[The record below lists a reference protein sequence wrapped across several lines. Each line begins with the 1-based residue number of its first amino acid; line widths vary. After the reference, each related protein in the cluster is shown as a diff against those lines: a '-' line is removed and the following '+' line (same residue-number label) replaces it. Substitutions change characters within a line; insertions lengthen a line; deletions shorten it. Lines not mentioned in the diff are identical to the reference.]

1 MFVFIYGMVC
11 VGACVYSGHSSVL
24 RALGD
29 TRTHLKRSERDAG
42 SSGAVG
48 QLVWVLVLE
57 TRERSSGRVT
67 STQ

>member
-1 MFVFIYGMVC
+1 MRVHVR
-11 VGACVYSGHSSVL
+11 VCVYSGHSSVL

-29 TRTHLKRSERDAG
+29 TRTHEKDAG

-57 TRERSSGRVT
+57 TRERSSGRVA